1 LVKLTR
7 NFAKS
12 KLKQKNAQIVVG
24 SDNWSMP
31 NVDTE
36 YDFQPIR
43 AIFTG
48 DEKKNDG
55 SLKPFEIRLDFYDF
69 RTSINDYTVF
79 QVILD

>member
-1 LVKLTR
+1 
-7 NFAKS
+7 
-12 KLKQKNAQIVVG
+12 
-24 SDNWSMP
+24 MP

-43 AIFTG
+43 AVFTG